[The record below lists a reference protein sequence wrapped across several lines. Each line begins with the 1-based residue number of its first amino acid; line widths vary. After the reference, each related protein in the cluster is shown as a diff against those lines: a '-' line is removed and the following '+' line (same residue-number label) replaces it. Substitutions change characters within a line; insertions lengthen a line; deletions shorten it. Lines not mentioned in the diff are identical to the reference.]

1 MKKIDLSNVEEATG
15 GVRLPAGA
23 YICKITAVEDLP
35 KKEYLKVSYDIA
47 AGDFAGFFTKGRTDH
62 PDWEWYGAYC
72 KSYKEK
78 ALPMLK
84 RFCSAV
90 SKSNG
95 KYVFDAGSVNADEQS
110 LVGKKIGLLF
120 GEEEYYGNDGE
131 LKTRLYVNS
140 EFSIDKLKDQKVP
153 NLKKVKEETSNSKPD
168 GFLNAPDGDIP
179 FLDA

>member
-1 MKKIDLSNVEEATG
+1 MKKIDLTNVQEARND
-15 GVRLPAGA
+15 VRLPAGA
-23 YICKITAVEDLP
+23 YICKIVKVEDVQD
-35 KKEYLKVSYDIA
+35 KEYLKVSYDIA
-47 AGDFAGFFTKGRTDH
+47 SGEYTDHFKKGRKEH
-62 PDWEWYGAYC
+62 PDWEWYGAYV
-72 KSYKEK
+72 KSYKKK

-95 KYVFDAGSVNADEQS
+95 KYVFDAGSVNSDEQT

-140 EFSIDKLKDQKVP
+140 EFPIDKLKEQRTP
-153 NLKKVKEETSNSKPD
+153 NIKKLKEEQPKADSD
-168 GFLNAPDGDIP
+168 GFLAAGDDAEIP
-179 FLDA
+179 FL

>member
-1 MKKIDLSNVEEATG
+1 MKKLDLTNVEEPKG

-23 YICKITAVEDLP
+23 YICKITAVEDISS
-35 KKEYLKVSYDIA
+35 KEYLKVSYDITK
-47 AGDFAGFFTKGRTDH
+47 GDFAGYFTKGREDH
-62 PDWEWYGAYC
+62 PDWAWYGSYV

-95 KYVFDAGSVNADEQS
+95 KYVFDAGSVNSDEKT

-131 LKTRLYVNS
+131 LKTRLYVYS
-140 EFSIDKLKDQKVP
+140 EFPIDKIADQKVP
-153 NLKKVKEETSNSKPD
+153 NLKKVKEETTKADSD
-168 GFLNAPDGDIP
+168 GFLQANDDADIP
-179 FLDA
+179 FL